1 MPPVPDGIEEP
12 PVLPDLAV
20 RRAPGGSWLGAGR
33 PASRVPVTIDAGARA
48 GQRVTFVF
56 RVGHDGPDPATI
68 VLTGRGRDLH
78 AGVVWRLDGRD
89 VTEAVDRGDLRVLV
103 DPGAHRDLTL
113 GVTLRQFAPAGFAL
127 TRTLT
132 AEALGGARDR
142 VRAVVTRGPS
152 PVRFHDVGLALGL
165 PRHTHSF
172 DVDAAPVDGD
182 GVDDL
187 VISTH
192 GRVEVFLNHQ
202 PGLET
207 VLTRSGGDIH
217 TCAVG
222 DADGDGR
229 ADVYCTVG
237 AENGTGSK
245 RNRLWLQQ
253 PEGGFGPNRAAH
265 YGVDDPYGRGRHP
278 TFVDLDRRLGTD
290 LFVGNENPRA
300 DDNVSLNRT
309 FLHAETAE
317 FSDVRLGM
325 RSDIGGLCAQAADQ
339 DGNGWDD
346 LLVCGGAGLATV
358 GWNPGDNQLHL
369 FRNLRRHDGGRRLV
383 DVAPRLGIDLD
394 GVQAARLA
402 HLDGDGHLDLV
413 VVRRDSVSVWPGAA
427 GGTFRLRGVPRGS
440 AGGPRDHAGRC
451 RRAPRT
457 RPVRGPGLRRPAGR
471 EPRGPPLP
479 RRRTGLG
486 LGGGPVTHPRRGL
499 WRHGRRPRR
508 GRRRDRRPRGRQRP
522 MVGRGSRPGA
532 DLRPLLGLNPLAPPG
547 RPRGRTGPM
556 SDTDLRRIA
565 DDYWEA
571 VMVAS
576 PVYATF
582 VGDHR
587 FDDRMDDLSEAAEDA
602 NLTVITGI
610 VARAEALD
618 PGALSAGRAGHPEP
632 PPGRGRQ
639 RPSPH

>member
-1 MPPVPDGIEEP
+1 MPVGTESRSLAWPHVTRRASARTSARLVAVLLVAAIALTLAGSEPAGGDPDGAATTLPATTPPATTLPATTLPGTTLPATTLPAAADPTPTVPPVPDGIEEP

-56 RVGHDGPDPATI
+56 RVGHDGPDTATI

-207 VLTRSGGDIH
+207 VLARSGGDIH
-217 TCAVG
+217 ACAVG

-427 GGTFRLRGVPRGS
+427 GGTFRFAVFHEDLQAGHAITLADVDGRLGLDLFVVQ
-440 AGGPRDHAGRC
+440 ACGGPRGVNLADRLYLDA
-451 RRAPRT
+451 
-457 RPVRGPGLRRPAGR
+457 GPGWDWEEARLPTRVAGCGDTADALDVDGDGIDDLVVGNGQWSA
-471 EPRGPPLP
+471 E
-479 RRRTGLG
+479 
-486 LGGGPVTHPRRGL
+486 GPVQVLTS
-499 WRHGRRPRR
+499 GR
-508 GRRRDRRPRGRQRP
+508 
-522 MVGRGSRPGA
+522 
-532 DLRPLLGLNPLAPPG
+532 
-547 RPRGRTGPM
+547 
-556 SDTDLRRIA
+556 
-565 DDYWEA
+565 YW
-571 VMVAS
+571 
-576 PVYATF
+576 
-582 VGDHR
+582 G
-587 FDDRMDDLSEAAEDA
+587 
-602 NLTVITGI
+602 
-610 VARAEALD
+610 
-618 PGALSAGRAGHPEP
+618 
-632 PPGRGRQ
+632 
-639 RPSPH
+639 